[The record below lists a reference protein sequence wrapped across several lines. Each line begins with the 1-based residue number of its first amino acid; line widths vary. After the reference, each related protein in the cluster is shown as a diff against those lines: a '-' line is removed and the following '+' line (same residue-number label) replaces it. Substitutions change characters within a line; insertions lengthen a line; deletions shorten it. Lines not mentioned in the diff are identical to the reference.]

1 MLPSKP
7 IGADFVDWVPDPIV
21 PLKADDKI
29 AQHFLTTLRRIIRD
43 CYVDSFFIGDER
55 ANALLFLYD
64 TLDWMAGTYYIG
76 RVDAKSG
83 DYLLDRDFIYSQIME
98 SYHEG
103 AIEFLPRKQAYFKK
117 LYHMGVIRPHKH
129 FSRTLISKMWLE
141 AGPRHYFCVPYS
153 IVNIDVSTLPYVY
166 A

>member
-1 MLPSKP
+1 MLQNKTKEQEF
-7 IGADFVDWVPDPIV
+7 IDWVPDPIV
-21 PLKADDKI
+21 PLNVDDKI
-29 AQHFLTTLRRIIRD
+29 AQHFLTTLRNTIRD
-43 CYVDSFFIGDER
+43 CYVDSFFDGDER
-55 ANALLFLYD
+55 ATALLFLYD
-64 TLDWMAGTYYIG
+64 PLDWMAGSYYIG

-83 DYLLDRDFIYSQIME
+83 DYLLDRDFIYSQIAE

-129 FSRTLISKMWLE
+129 FSRTLITKMWLE

-153 IVNIDVSTLPYVY
+153 IVNFNVSRLPHFYV
-166 A
+166 